1 MDQFWLFFGG
11 LVGATFA
18 LARLS
23 LSLQRT
29 SQERWMHLFESHLQR
44 GDSSTQLLLR
54 AIDQLA
60 ILIRDQN
67 RLLNRFHDQVDI
79 QEGDEIQV

>member
-1 MDQFWLFFGG
+1 
-11 LVGATFA
+11 
-18 LARLS
+18 
-23 LSLQRT
+23 
-29 SQERWMHLFESHLQR
+29 MHLFESHLQR

-54 AIDQLA
+54 AIDQWA